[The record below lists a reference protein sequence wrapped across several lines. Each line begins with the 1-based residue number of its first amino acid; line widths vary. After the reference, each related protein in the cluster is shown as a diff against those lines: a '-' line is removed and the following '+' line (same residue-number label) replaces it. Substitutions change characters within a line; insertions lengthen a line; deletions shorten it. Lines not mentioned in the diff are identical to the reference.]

1 MKASI
6 SFPELTNIL
15 LEKADQNISF
25 GYVDDKTIHVTYPL
39 NLGFIKS
46 SLSADLMVEDLRG
59 SDLLVQVSAG
69 KGTETL
75 INTALSL
82 LKNKIPEGLLEK
94 KPDNRFLIHLGM
106 IEQVKPVFDAI
117 SVNDFHVLKDG
128 LEVEGAMKLAN
139 NNI

>member
-6 SFPELTNIL
+6 SFPELQDIL
-15 LEKADQNISF
+15 LEKADQTISF
-25 GYVDDKTIHVTYPL
+25 SSVDEKTIHVTYPL

-46 SLSADLMVEDLRG
+46 SLSADMYIEEISG

-75 INTALSL
+75 INTALNL

-94 KPDNRFLIHLGM
+94 QPDNRFLIHLGQ

-117 SVNDFHVLKDG
+117 TVSDFHVLDDG
-128 LEVEGAMKLAN
+128 LEVEGALKSQALQ
-139 NNI
+139 

>member
-6 SFPELTNIL
+6 SFPELSNIL

-46 SLSADLMVEDLRG
+46 SISADLTIVELRG

-75 INTALSL
+75 ITTALNL
-82 LKNKIPEGLLEK
+82 LRNKIPEGLLEK
-94 KPDNRFLIHLGM
+94 RPDNRFMIHLGM
-106 IEQVKPVFDAI
+106 IEQVKPMFDTI
-117 SVNDFHVLKDG
+117 SVNNLHVLMDG
-128 LEVEGAMKLAN
+128 LEVEGAMKSVN

>member
-6 SFPELTNIL
+6 SFPELSNIL

-46 SLSADLMVEDLRG
+46 SISADLTIVELKG

-75 INTALSL
+75 INTALNL
-82 LKNKIPEGLLEK
+82 MKNKIPEGLLEK
-94 KPDNRFLIHLGM
+94 WPNNRFMIHLGM
-106 IEQVKPVFDAI
+106 IDQVRPMFDTI
-117 SVNDFHVLKDG
+117 SVNNLHVLMDG
-128 LEVEGAMKLAN
+128 LEVEGAMKSVN

>member
-6 SFPELTNIL
+6 SFPELSNII

-46 SLSADLMVEDLRG
+46 SISADLTIVELRG

-75 INTALSL
+75 ISTALNL
-82 LKNKIPEGLLEK
+82 MKNKIPEGLLEK
-94 KPDNRFLIHLGM
+94 WPNNRFMIHLGM
-106 IEQVKPVFDAI
+106 IDQVRPMFDTI
-117 SVNDFHVLKDG
+117 SVNILHVLMDG
-128 LEVEGAMKLAN
+128 LEVEGAMKSVN